1 MDTQNKVR
9 KLMGFDLVDFNEL
22 AWNAHQRESAN
33 KNNFS
38 YWYPRIANKNSKFKT
53 PKSVIIQFTKY
64 ERDLIGKHYE
74 GGNEHND
81 EIKRMFEYKFAQE
94 LDQLKDS
101 KTLFIKNGTFS
112 NKFDFGMCTT
122 ENKQDRS
129 QLIEKFLDINYTA
142 HLYGASGSTEMIVR
156 EFIESNDEETI
167 YGGMPLRTEFRL
179 FYDFDTHQVMD
190 IVNYWDVDYMLD
202 NGNFQNDDDETTL
215 SRSKDRINFQY
226 QANKDAII
234 QHMKENVDK
243 KCDLDGQWSV
253 DFMMKGDDIY
263 LIDMAIAT
271 NSTYFTGENHDF

>member
-1 MDTQNKVR
+1 MNTQNKVN
-9 KLMGFDLVDFNEL
+9 KLMGFDLIDFNEL

-64 ERDLIGKHYE
+64 ERELINKYYE

-81 EIKRMFEYKFAQE
+81 EIKRMFEYKFTQE

-129 QLIEKFLDINYTA
+129 QLIENFLDINYTA
-142 HLYGASGSTEMIVR
+142 QLYGASGSTEMIVR

-202 NGNFQNDDDETTL
+202 NGNFRNDDDETTL
-215 SRSKDRINFQY
+215 SKSKDRINFQY
-226 QANKDAII
+226 QANKDTII
-234 QHMKENVDK
+234 QHMKDNVDK